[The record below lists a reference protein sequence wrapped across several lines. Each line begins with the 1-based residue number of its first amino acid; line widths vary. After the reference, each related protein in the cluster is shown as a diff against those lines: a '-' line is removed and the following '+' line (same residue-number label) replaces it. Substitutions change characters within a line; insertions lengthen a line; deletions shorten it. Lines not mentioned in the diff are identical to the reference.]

1 MSEHPPVFEHGSTC
15 VAYADVLVIE
25 QHGPVCHLMFA
36 YTQREPIGSRDK
48 IANVACRVIVP
59 TAMLPRMAQQL
70 VRGPEMGVASDD
82 VPELAAQH

>member
-1 MSEHPPVFEHGSTC
+1 MTEHPPVYEHGSTC

-25 QHGPVCHLMFA
+25 QHGPVSHLLFA

-70 VRGPEMGVASDD
+70 IRGRETEVANCD
-82 VPELAAQH
+82 VPELTVQH